1 MAILHNAKDTTTIPG
16 IILDYSPYTPEA
28 IVIFGAKP
36 CNLSTVKL
44 PWQKDS
50 KSDGSSVFENKNSPT
65 NEVDASSLESSEAEG
80 NLPKGYTPPK
90 GRPTPKR
97 DEQEIARGVKRDP
110 RGVSSAQMAQNRKK
124 LKASMSK
131 EEWKQYKQQEREQ
144 RREQN
149 RVTQERMAAG
159 DERYLM
165 PRDKGEVRAFVR
177 DWVDSRR
184 FINEWAMPAALVM
197 LLIMFLGTVAPS
209 FANISS
215 IVAMVFIVVLLVEG
229 IYLGRSS
236 NKAVRKAF
244 PGTTEAGVSLGFYAY
259 SRATQPYKW
268 RTPRPRVKR

>member
-1 MAILHNAKDTTTIPG
+1 M
-16 IILDYSPYTPEA
+16 
-28 IVIFGAKP
+28 
-36 CNLSTVKL
+36 KL

-50 KSDGSSVFENKNSPT
+50 KSDDSSVFEGKNSQT
-65 NEVDASSLESSEAEG
+65 DGVEVSSSEVED
-80 NLPKGYTPPK
+80 NVPKGYTPPK

-110 RGVSSAQMAQNRKK
+110 RGASSAQLSQNRKK

-131 EEWKQYKQQEREQ
+131 EEWKEYKQKEREE

-149 RVTQERMAAG
+149 RITQERMASG

-177 DWVDSRR
+177 DFIDSRR

-197 LLIMFLGTVAPS
+197 LLIMFLGTVAPA

-215 IVAMVFIVVLLVEG
+215 IIAMVFIVVLLVEG
-229 IYLGRSS
+229 VYLGRSA

-244 PGTTEAGVSLGFYAY
+244 PGTTEAGWSLGFYAY
-259 SRATQPYKW
+259 SRATQPYRW

>member
-1 MAILHNAKDTTTIPG
+1 M
-16 IILDYSPYTPEA
+16 
-28 IVIFGAKP
+28 
-36 CNLSTVKL
+36 KL

-50 KSDGSSVFENKNSPT
+50 KSDGSSVFENKNSDKT
-65 NEVDASSLESSEAEG
+65 SSDGVEVEFSEFEE
-80 NLPKGYTPPK
+80 NVPKGYTPPK

-97 DEQEIARGVKRDP
+97 NEQEIAKGVRRDP
-110 RGVSSAQMAQNRKK
+110 RGMSQAQLAQNRKS

-131 EEWKQYKQQEREQ
+131 EEWKEYKKKERDE

-149 RVTQERMAAG
+149 RIAQERMASG

-165 PRDKGEVRAFVR
+165 PRDKGEVKGFVR
-177 DWVDSRR
+177 DWIDSRR

-197 LLIMFLGTVAPS
+197 LLIMFVGTVAPA
-209 FANISS
+209 FANIAS
-215 IVAMVFIVVLLVEG
+215 IAAMLFIVVLLVEG
-229 IYLGRSS
+229 IYLGRSA
-236 NKAVRKAF
+236 NKAVREAF

>member
-1 MAILHNAKDTTTIPG
+1 M
-16 IILDYSPYTPEA
+16 
-28 IVIFGAKP
+28 
-36 CNLSTVKL
+36 
-44 PWQKDS
+44 
-50 KSDGSSVFENKNSPT
+50 
-65 NEVDASSLESSEAEG
+65 EV
-80 NLPKGYTPPK
+80 
-90 GRPTPKR
+90 
-97 DEQEIARGVKRDP
+97 
-110 RGVSSAQMAQNRKK
+110 
-124 LKASMSK
+124 
-131 EEWKQYKQQEREQ
+131 EEEREQ

>member
-1 MAILHNAKDTTTIPG
+1 
-16 IILDYSPYTPEA
+16 
-28 IVIFGAKP
+28 
-36 CNLSTVKL
+36 VKL
-44 PWQKDS
+44 PWQKNS
-50 KSDGSSVFENKNSPT
+50 KSDDSSVFENKNSGQDGV
-65 NEVDASSLESSEAEG
+65 EVEFSEFEE
-80 NLPKGYTPPK
+80 NVPKGYTPPK

-97 DEQEIARGVKRDP
+97 NEQEIAKGVRRDP
-110 RGVSSAQMAQNRKK
+110 RGMSSAQFAQNRKK
-124 LKASMSK
+124 LKQSMSK
-131 EEWKQYKQQEREQ
+131 EEWKDYKKQEREE

-149 RVTQERMAAG
+149 RITQERMASG

-209 FANISS
+209 FANISAMA
-215 IVAMVFIVVLLVEG
+215 AMVFIVVLLVEG
-229 IYLGRSS
+229 VYLGRSS